1 MKLLATSVVSLLLV
15 WGPVHAAGD
24 AAAGEALSATCSACH
39 GAAGVSVNPEWP
51 NLAGQ
56 HAKYLAKQL
65 ADFKQ
70 GTERNNAMMAGM
82 VAGLSEQDMQDLGA
96 FYASKPAPQGAAD
109 QDKVALGEKIFRGG
123 NADSGVAACMACHGP
138 AGGGDPLAG
147 FPRLSGQ
154 HAAYTAAQLRM
165 FRSGERANDMNQMMR
180 DVASAMTDE
189 EIEAVASYVQGL
201 YR

>member
-1 MKLLATSVVSLLLV
+1 
-15 WGPVHAAGD
+15 
-24 AAAGEALSATCSACH
+24 
-39 GAAGVSVNPEWP
+39 
-51 NLAGQ
+51 
-56 HAKYLAKQL
+56 
-65 ADFKQ
+65 
-70 GTERNNAMMAGM
+70 
-82 VAGLSEQDMQDLGA
+82 
-96 FYASKPAPQGAAD
+96 
-109 QDKVALGEKIFRGG
+109 
-123 NADSGVAACMACHGP
+123 MACHGP